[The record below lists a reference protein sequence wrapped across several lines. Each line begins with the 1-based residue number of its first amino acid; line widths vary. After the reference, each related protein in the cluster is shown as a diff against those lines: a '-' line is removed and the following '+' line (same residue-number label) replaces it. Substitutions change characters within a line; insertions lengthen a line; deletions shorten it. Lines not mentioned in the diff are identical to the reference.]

1 MDTTFD
7 ITKIDEERLSQPAS
21 WKQVKAI
28 SFKFAKLQSG
38 KINWQKQKRIYGCMY
53 NLLKEGKLSF
63 KEAHV
68 LLSTTKTLPKKYE
81 ALINVYLEANPE
93 A

>member
-7 ITKIDEERLSQPAS
+7 ITKIDEERLSQPATYN
-21 WKQVKAI
+21 QVRAI
-28 SFKFAKLQSG
+28 SFKFTKLKNG

-63 KEAHV
+63 NEAHV
-68 LLSTTKTLPKKYE
+68 LLSTSQTFPKKYE